1 MSVFDRNFNN
11 SNSSNIESKFLELV
25 RFRINL
31 LTIRQN
37 LNRIFYN
44 ASDIEGNYFMEN
56 QNCLQN
62 SLQKNSFSGSFHTWI
77 KKFFCEKKNVFINQI
92 FRPASHFETRFSKRV
107 RFWAKIFKHVIF
119 WGNFLKLV
127 WFWIEKPRTCQIIK
141 FSWKSFK
148 VFGVC
153 QVLNLV
159 FNHPS
164 VIKSKISK
172 SIRFWYNFFSEKML
186 VGKHAFQNFFSVVV
200 FYRKKIK
207 SLGFWSFYGKSDFY
221 IDIYG
226 EKHFVLN

>member
-1 MSVFDRNFNN
+1 MFYQFFTTKQTLNQKYWNVSVFDRNFNN

-44 ASDIEGNYFMEN
+44 ASDIEGLFFYGKSEFIAKFASKKQFLWIVSHLN
-56 QNCLQN
+56 Q
-62 SLQKNSFSGSFHTWI
+62 I
-77 KKFFCEKKNVFINQI
+77 IFFVKKKNVFINQI
-92 FRPASHFETRFSKRV
+92 FQPASHFETRFSKRV

-119 WGNFLKLV
+119 WGNILKFV

-141 FSWKSFK
+141 FSWKTFK
-148 VFGVC
+148 VFGAC

-164 VIKSKISK
+164 VIESKISK
-172 SIRFWYNFFSEKML
+172 SIRFWYNFFSEK
-186 VGKHAFQNFFSVVV
+186 
-200 FYRKKIK
+200 
-207 SLGFWSFYGKSDFY
+207 
-221 IDIYG
+221 
-226 EKHFVLN
+226 